1 MAADNLN
8 KPERVRNDFDL
19 KSFFFR
25 YLKYWFWFP
34 LCLILAL
41 VIARYYNWYK
51 NPVYAVTAKLMVKD
65 ENVAKDQF
73 LRQLDVETPAKN
85 IENEIEILR
94 SHSLLAKTL
103 DELEFDVS
111 YFLVG
116 NVKVSE
122 AYKDSPFKVD
132 ITGLEYSA
140 YGRLFEVEIVDE
152 NSFRFTYA
160 QDDTE
165 RAFEEKFGEPFDFGL
180 GTITLLKREIFPAG
194 DLENPEFDKRR
205 YRIRFNTIT
214 ANQNKYLSKLSV
226 ALARSQ
232 STILQ
237 LYLEDEVPQKGL
249 DFLNALIHVY
259 LQNDVD
265 LKNKAASKTAQFL
278 DLQLEDI
285 TEDLEGIEIN
295 REKYKASKG
304 IIDLESESQIVLE
317 SIKDLDAK
325 SAINQTKIGLI
336 QQLRQYITDNTDVRD
351 LAPSAL
357 DINDPLLVKLI
368 NKLSELQSQRET
380 VIKSNTTSAP
390 QLVPIN
396 AEIELTRSSLLENIR
411 NIEKG
416 LERQQDE
423 IESSLKTF
431 TKRIERIPTTER
443 ELLEIERRFRIQ
455 ESLYLFLLQK
465 RAELSISL
473 AATDSDT
480 RVVDSPRVIP
490 GPISPVPQRAYS
502 IAILLGIFIPVL
514 IIFLVENLNDK
525 IGDIASLKRLT
536 SIPIIGVVRFNKTN
550 SALVAL
556 EKPRS
561 SIAEEYR
568 SIRTNLNFFNSE
580 AGTDVVMVTSSIGT
594 EGKTFTAM
602 NLASIM
608 AATGSKVVLIGLDL
622 RKPRIVEDF
631 GIENKIGCSNY
642 LSGNATLDDILVPSG
657 YSENLSIAPSGPTPP
672 NPSELIISDRMPK
685 LIEELSERFDKI
697 IIDTP
702 PVGLVSDGLQISDYA
717 NATVFVVREGVTRKA
732 HLAQANEMFEKGRL
746 KHPTIVFNAVQRKNK
761 SYAYGGAYGYG
772 YGYGYQTDYGN
783 YFDEKEEGRAKSKW
797 NPLRRND

>member
-1 MAADNLN
+1 MDGKNLN
-8 KPERVRNDFDL
+8 TPERPENDFDL
-19 KSFFFR
+19 KSFFYR
-25 YLKYWFWFP
+25 YLRYWYWFP
-34 LCLILAL
+34 VCLVLAF
-41 VIARYYNWYK
+41 VIARYFNWYK
-51 NPVYAVTAKLMVKD
+51 NPIYAITAKLMVKD
-65 ENVAKDQF
+65 ENIAKDQF
-73 LRQLDVETPAKN
+73 LRQLDVETPTKN
-85 IENEIEILR
+85 IENEVEILR

-103 DELEFDVS
+103 NELEFDVS

-122 AYKDSPFKVD
+122 VYKDCPFRVD
-132 ITGLEYSA
+132 ITGLEYAS
-140 YGRLFEVEIVDE
+140 YGRLFEVEIINDTD
-152 NSFRFTYA
+152 FRFSYA
-160 QDDTE
+160 QGD
-165 RAFEEKFGEPFDFGL
+165 EEVGFDGKFGEPFDFGL
-180 GTITLLKREIFPAG
+180 GRISLLKRENFPLSA
-194 DLENPEFDKRR
+194 LENPEFDKRL

-226 ALARSQ
+226 GLARSQ

-249 DFLNALIHVY
+249 DFLNALVSVY

-265 LKNKAASKTAQFL
+265 LKNKAASKTAEFL
-278 DLQLEDI
+278 DIQLEGI
-285 TEDLEGIEIN
+285 TEDLESIEVN
-295 REKYKASKG
+295 RENYKASKG
-304 IIDLESESQIVLE
+304 IIDLQSESQIVLE

-325 SAINQTKIGLI
+325 SAINTTKIGLI
-336 QQLRQYITDNTDVRD
+336 QQLRQYISENVDVRD

-368 NKLSELQSQRET
+368 NKLSELQSQREII
-380 VIKSNTTSAP
+380 IKGNTEAAP

-416 LERQQDE
+416 LQRQQEE
-423 IESSLKTF
+423 IESSLKTY
-431 TKRIERIPTTER
+431 TKRIQRIPTTER

-502 IAILLGIFIPVL
+502 IAFLMGIFIPVL
-514 IIFLVENLNDK
+514 LILLVENLNDK
-525 IGDIASLKRLT
+525 VTDLSSLKRLT
-536 SIPIIGVVRFNKTN
+536 GIPIIGVVRFNKHK

-561 SIAEEYR
+561 SITEEYR
-568 SIRTNLNFFNSE
+568 SIRSNLNFFHSQ
-580 AGTDVVMVTSSIGT
+580 GSSDVIMVTSSIGT

-608 AATGSKVVLIGLDL
+608 AAAGSKVVLIGLDL

-642 LSGNATLDDILVPSG
+642 LSGNATIDEILVPSG
-657 YSENLSIAPSGPTPP
+657 YIENLFVAPSGPPPP
-672 NPSELIISDRMPK
+672 NPSELIVSDRMPQ
-685 LIEELSERFDKI
+685 LIKELSNRFDKI

-746 KHPTIVFNAVQRKNK
+746 KHPAIVFNAVKRKNK
-761 SYAYGGAYGYG
+761 SYAYGYG

-783 YFDEKEEGRAKSKW
+783 YFDEKEEEGSKSRW
-797 NPLRRND
+797 NPFRRNA

>member
-1 MAADNLN
+1 MASDNLN
-8 KPERVRNDFDL
+8 KPERAEKDFDL

-34 LCLILAL
+34 LCLMLTL
-41 VIARYYNWYK
+41 VAARYYNWYT

-103 DELEFDVS
+103 NELEFEVS

-116 NVKVSE
+116 DVKVSE
-122 AYKDSPFKVD
+122 VYKDSPFRVE
-132 ITGLEYSA
+132 ITDVEYAA
-140 YGRLFEVEIVDE
+140 YSQSFQIELLNDEEFLFSYLLNDEEVE
-152 NSFRFTYA
+152 FT
-160 QDDTE
+160 Q
-165 RAFEEKFGEPFDFGL
+165 RFGEQFGFGL
-180 GTITLLKREIFPAG
+180 GEITLFKRDIFPAE
-194 DLENPEFDKRR
+194 DLNNPDFDKRLF
-205 YRIRFNTIT
+205 RIRFNTIN
-214 ANQNKYLSKLSV
+214 ANQNKYLSRLSV

-249 DFLNALIHVY
+249 DFLNAHIRVY

-265 LKNKAASKTAQFL
+265 LKNKAASRTADFL

-285 TEDLEGIEIN
+285 TEDLESIEIN
-295 REKYKASKG
+295 RERYKASKG

-325 SAINQTKIGLI
+325 KAITESKLGLI
-336 QQLRQYITDNTDVRD
+336 RQLRDYVKENVDVRD
-351 LAPSAL
+351 LAPAAL
-357 DINDPLLVKLI
+357 DINDPLLIKLI
-368 NKLSELQSQRET
+368 NKLSELQSQREIEINKST
-380 VIKSNTTSAP
+380 VVNPNVI
-390 QLVPIN
+390 PIN
-396 AEIELTRSSLLENIR
+396 AEIELTRSSLFENIL

-416 LERQQDE
+416 LERQLAEVDA
-423 IESSLKTF
+423 SLRTYQS
-431 TKRIERIPTTER
+431 RIKRIPTTER

-502 IAILLGIFIPVL
+502 IAILLGILIPVL
-514 IIFLVENLNDK
+514 IIFIVENLNDK
-525 IGDIASLKRLT
+525 VNDLGSLKRL
-536 SIPIIGVVRFNKTN
+536 SAIPIIGVVRFNKHD

-556 EKPRS
+556 QKPRS

-568 SIRTNLNFFNSE
+568 SIRTNLNFFHSE
-580 AGTDVVMVTSSIGT
+580 AGSDVIMVTSSIGT

-608 AATGSKVVLIGLDL
+608 ASTGSKVVLIGLDL
-622 RKPRIVEDF
+622 RKPRIVDDF
-631 GIENKIGCSNY
+631 GIENKVGCSNY
-642 LSGNATLDDILVPSG
+642 LSGNASIEEILVPSG
-657 YSENLSIAPSGPTPP
+657 YSDNLYIAPSGPTPP

-685 LIEELSERFDKI
+685 LIEELSARFDKI

-702 PVGLVSDGLQISDYA
+702 PIGLVSDGLQISEYA

-746 KHPTIVFNAVQRKNK
+746 KHPTLVFNAVQRSRK
-761 SYAYGGAYGYG
+761 SYSYGGAYGYG

-783 YFDEKEEGRAKSKW
+783 YFEEQEESSKSRW
-797 NPLRRND
+797 NPFRRNG

>member
-1 MAADNLN
+1 MAAENLN
-8 KPERVRNDFDL
+8 KPERAQNDFDL
-19 KSFFFR
+19 KSFFFKYLR
-25 YLKYWFWFP
+25 YWYLFP
-34 LCLILAL
+34 LCLVLAI

-51 NPVYAVTAKLMVKD
+51 NPVYAITAKLMVKD

-103 DELEFDVS
+103 NELEFDVS
-111 YFLVG
+111 YFLIG
-116 NVKVSE
+116 DVKVSE
-122 AYKDSPFKVD
+122 VYKDSPFRVE
-132 ITGLEYSA
+132 ITDLEYSA
-140 YGRLFEVEIVDE
+140 YGRSFQVELINDKEFLFTYLQSDEEVEMKE
-152 NSFRFTYA
+152 RFG
-160 QDDTE
+160 QS
-165 RAFEEKFGEPFDFGL
+165 FDFGL
-180 GTITLLKREIFPAG
+180 GNITIFKRENFPTGSLA
-194 DLENPEFDKRR
+194 DPNFDKRL

-214 ANQNKYLSKLSV
+214 ANQNRYLSKLSV

-249 DFLNALIHVY
+249 DFLNALIRVY

-265 LKNKAASKTAQFL
+265 LKNKAASRTAEFL

-285 TEDLEGIEIN
+285 TGDLESIEIN
-295 REKYKASKG
+295 RERYKASKG

-325 SAINQTKIGLI
+325 KAITDSKLGLI
-336 QQLRQYITDNTDVRD
+336 RQLREYVDENADVRD
-351 LAPSAL
+351 LAPAAL

-368 NKLSELQSQRET
+368 NKLSELQSQREI
-380 VIKSNTTSAP
+380 VINQSTEKVP
-390 QLVPIN
+390 QLISIN
-396 AEIELTRSSLLENIR
+396 AEMELTRTSLLENIR

-416 LERQQDE
+416 LERQLSE
-423 IESSLKTF
+423 IEESLETYQN
-431 TKRIERIPTTER
+431 RIKRIPTTER

-480 RVVDSPRVIP
+480 RVVDAARVIP
-490 GPISPVPQRAYS
+490 GPVSPVPQRAYS
-502 IAILLGIFIPVL
+502 IAILLGLLIPVL
-514 IIFLVENLNDK
+514 IIFLVENFNDK
-525 IGDIASLKRLT
+525 IRDIRSLKRLT
-536 SIPIIGVVRFNKTN
+536 SIPVVGAVRFNRHK
-550 SALVAL
+550 SALVVL

-568 SIRTNLNFFNSE
+568 NIRTNLNFFHSGNGS
-580 AGTDVVMVTSSIGT
+580 DVIMVTSSIGT

-608 AATGSKVVLIGLDL
+608 ASTGTKVVLIGLDL

-631 GIENKIGCSNY
+631 GIDNKLGCSNY
-642 LSGNATLDDILVPSG
+642 LSGNASLNEILVPSG
-657 YSENLSIAPSGPTPP
+657 YVENLFVAPSGPPPP
-672 NPSELIISDRMPK
+672 NPSELIISERMK
-685 LIEELSERFDKI
+685 TLIGELKERFDKI

-702 PVGLVSDGLQISDYA
+702 PVGLVSDGLQISDYV

-746 KHPTIVFNAVQRKNK
+746 KHPAIVFNAVMRKNRGNG
-761 SYAYGGAYGYG
+761 YAYGYG
-772 YGYGYQTDYGN
+772 YGYGYQSDYGN
-783 YFDEKEEGRAKSKW
+783 YFDESEDRSAKSKW
-797 NPLRRND
+797 NPFRRND

>member
-1 MAADNLN
+1 MAVDNLN
-8 KPERVRNDFDL
+8 KPERVENDFDL

-25 YLKYWFWFP
+25 YLKYWLWFP

-65 ENVAKDQF
+65 ENVGKDQF

-103 DELEFDVS
+103 NELEFDVS
-111 YFLVG
+111 YYLVG
-116 NVKVSE
+116 DVKVSE
-122 AYKDSPFKVD
+122 AYMDSPFRAD

-140 YGRLFEVEIVDE
+140 YGRSFQVKVSSESDFLFSYAQADEEIVIE
-152 NSFRFTYA
+152 G
-160 QDDTE
+160 
-165 RAFEEKFGEPFDFGL
+165 KFGESFDFGM
-180 GTITLLKREIFPAG
+180 GTITLFKRENFPTQ
-194 DLENPEFDKRR
+194 DLEKPEFDKRL

-226 ALARSQ
+226 ALVRSQ

-237 LYLEDEVPQKGL
+237 LYLEDEVPQKAL
-249 DFLNALIHVY
+249 DFLNALIRVY

-265 LKNKAASKTAQFL
+265 LKNKAASKTADFL

-285 TEDLEGIEIN
+285 TEDLESIEIS
-295 REKYKASKG
+295 RENYKAEKG
-304 IIDLESESQIVLE
+304 IIDLESESQIVLG

-325 SAINQTKIGLI
+325 SAINTTKIGLI
-336 QQLRQYITDNTDVRD
+336 QQLRRYITENVDVRD

-368 NKLSELQSQRET
+368 NKLSELQSQREIVINRST
-380 VIKSNTTSAP
+380 VNDP
-390 QLVPIN
+390 NLLPIN

-423 IESSLKTF
+423 IEASLKTF
-431 TKRIERIPTTER
+431 AKRIQRIPTTER

-473 AATDSDT
+473 AAADSDT
-480 RVVDSPRVIP
+480 RLVDAARVIP

-502 IAILLGIFIPVL
+502 IAILLGIMIPVV
-514 IIFLVENLNDK
+514 IILLVENLNDK
-525 IGDIASLKRLT
+525 ITDLSGLKRLT
-536 SIPIIGVVRFNKTN
+536 SIPIIGVVRFNRHK

-561 SIAEEYR
+561 SISEEYR
-568 SIRTNLNFFNSE
+568 SIRTNLNFFHSE
-580 AGTDVVMVTSSIGT
+580 EGADVIMVTSSIGT

-608 AATGSKVVLIGLDL
+608 ASTGSKVVLIGLDL

-642 LSGNATLDDILVPSG
+642 LSGNAAIDEILVPSG
-657 YSENLSIAPSGPTPP
+657 YSENLFIAPSGPPPP
-672 NPSELIISDRMPK
+672 NPSELIISDRMPQ
-685 LIEELSERFDKI
+685 LIKELSERFDKI
-697 IIDTP
+697 VIDTP
-702 PVGLVSDGLQISDYA
+702 PVGLVSDGLQISEYA
-717 NATVFVVREGVTRKA
+717 HATVFVVREGVTRKA
-732 HLAQANEMFEKGRL
+732 HLSQANEMFEKGRL
-746 KHPTIVFNAVQRKNK
+746 KHPAIVFNAVQRKNK

-783 YFDEKEEGRAKSKW
+783 YFDEKEVKGSKPKW
-797 NPLRRND
+797 NPFRRNA

>member
-1 MAADNLN
+1 MAEDNLN
-8 KPERVRNDFDL
+8 KPERIRNDFDL

-73 LRQLDVETPAKN
+73 LRQMDVETPAKN

-116 NVKVSE
+116 DVKVSE
-122 AYKDSPFKVD
+122 AYKDSPFRVD
-132 ITGLEYSA
+132 VTGLEYSA

-152 NSFRFTYA
+152 NSFRFTYT
-160 QDDTE
+160 QGDS
-165 RAFEEKFGEPFDFGL
+165 EKAIAETFGQAFDFGL
-180 GTITLLKREIFPAG
+180 GKITLLKRETFPSG
-194 DLENPEFDKRR
+194 DLDNPEFDKRR

-265 LKNKAASKTAQFL
+265 LKNKAASKTAEFL

-336 QQLRQYITDNTDVRD
+336 QQLRQYITENVDVRD

-380 VIKSNTTSAP
+380 VIKSNTASAP

-431 TKRIERIPTTER
+431 TKRIQRIPTTER

-525 IGDIASLKRLT
+525 ISDIAGLKRLT
-536 SIPIIGVVRFNKTN
+536 SIPIIGVVRFNKSN

-561 SIAEEYR
+561 SISEEYR

-642 LSGNATLDDILVPSG
+642 LSGNATLDDILVSSG

-702 PVGLVSDGLQISDYA
+702 PVGLVSDGLQISDYV

-746 KHPTIVFNAVQRKNK
+746 KHPTIVFNAVQRKKK

-797 NPLRRND
+797 NPFRRND

>member
-8 KPERVRNDFDL
+8 KPERVENNFDL

-34 LCLILAL
+34 ICLVLAL
-41 VIARYYNWYK
+41 LIARYYNWYT

-65 ENVAKDQF
+65 ENVGKDQF

-103 DELEFDVS
+103 NELEFDVS
-111 YFLVG
+111 YYLVG
-116 NVKVSE
+116 DVKVSE
-122 AYKDSPFKVD
+122 AYKDSPFRVD
-132 ITGLEYSA
+132 IAGLEYSA
-140 YGRLFEVEIVDE
+140 YGRLFEIEIVSDSDFNFAYNQSDE
-152 NSFRFTYA
+152 EVLI
-160 QDDTE
+160 QG
-165 RAFEEKFGEPFDFGL
+165 KFGKPFDFGL
-180 GTITLLKREIFPAG
+180 GSITLFQRENFPIA
-194 DLENPEFDKRR
+194 DIDNPKFDKRI

-249 DFLNALIHVY
+249 DFLNALISVY
-259 LQNDVD
+259 LRNDID
-265 LKNKAASKTAQFL
+265 LKNKAASKTAEFL
-278 DLQLEDI
+278 DVQLEDI
-285 TEDLEGIEIN
+285 TEDLESIEIN
-295 REKYKASKG
+295 RENYKASKG

-325 SAINQTKIGLI
+325 SAINMTKIGLI
-336 QQLRQYITDNTDVRD
+336 QQLHEYITDNVDVRD

-357 DINDPLLVKLI
+357 DINDPLLIKLI
-368 NKLSELQSQRET
+368 NKLSELQSQREIVINKST
-380 VIKSNTTSAP
+380 VNTP
-390 QLVPIN
+390 DLQPIN
-396 AEIELTRSSLLENIR
+396 AEIELTRSSLLANIQ

-416 LERQQDE
+416 LERQQEE
-423 IESSLKTF
+423 IEASLKTF
-431 TKRIERIPTTER
+431 SKRIQRIPTTER

-465 RAELSISL
+465 RAELAISL

-480 RVVDSPRVIP
+480 RVIDSARVIP
-490 GPISPVPQRAYS
+490 GPISPIPQRAYS
-502 IAILLGIFIPVL
+502 IALLLGIMIPVL

-525 IGDIASLKRLT
+525 ITDVASLKRLT
-536 SIPIIGVVRFNKTN
+536 FIPIIGVVRFNQHK
-550 SALVAL
+550 SPLVAL

-561 SIAEEYR
+561 SISEEYR
-568 SIRTNLNFFNSE
+568 SIRSNLNFFHSQE
-580 AGTDVVMVTSSIGT
+580 GSDVIMVTSSIGT

-608 AATGSKVVLIGLDL
+608 AAAGSKVVLIGLDL

-631 GIENKIGCSNY
+631 GIENKVGCSNY
-642 LSGNATLDDILVPSG
+642 LSGNATLDEILVPSG
-657 YSENLSIAPSGPTPP
+657 YTENLYIAPSGPPPP
-672 NPSELIISDRMPK
+672 NPSELIISDRMPQ
-685 LIEELSERFDKI
+685 LIKELSERFDKI

-702 PVGLVSDGLQISDYA
+702 PVGLVSDGLQITDYA

-732 HLAQANEMFEKGRL
+732 HLAQANEMFEKKRL
-746 KHPTIVFNAVQRKNK
+746 KHPVLVFNAVQRKNK

-797 NPLRRND
+797 NPFRRND

>member
-1 MAADNLN
+1 MAEDNLN
-8 KPERVRNDFDL
+8 KPERVENDFDL

-25 YLKYWFWFP
+25 YIKYWFWFP
-34 LCLILAL
+34 VCLVLAL
-41 VIARYYNWYK
+41 IVARYYNWYK

-65 ENVAKDQF
+65 ENVVNDQF

-103 DELEFDVS
+103 NELDFDVC
-111 YFLVG
+111 YYLVG
-116 NVKVSE
+116 DVKVSE
-122 AYKDSPFKVD
+122 AYSDCPFFVD
-132 ITGLEYSA
+132 ITGLEYTA
-140 YGRLFEVEIVDE
+140 YGRLFEVEIINEAD
-152 NSFRFTYA
+152 FRFIYTRG
-160 QDDTE
+160 DE
-165 RAFEEKFGEPFDFGL
+165 EIILEEKFGEPLDFGM
-180 GTITLLKREIFPAG
+180 GKITLLKRENFPVQA
-194 DLENPEFDKRR
+194 LKNPEFDKRH

-214 ANQNKYLSKLSV
+214 SNQNKYLSKLSV

-249 DFLNALIHVY
+249 DFLNALIRVY

-265 LKNKAASKTAQFL
+265 LKNKAASKTAEFL

-285 TEDLEGIEIN
+285 TEDLESIEIS
-295 REKYKASKG
+295 RENYKASKG
-304 IIDLESESQIVLE
+304 IIDLESESQMVLG
-317 SIKDLDAK
+317 SIQDLDAK
-325 SAINQTKIGLI
+325 SAINTTKIGLI
-336 QQLRQYITDNTDVRD
+336 QQLRQYITDNVDVRD

-368 NKLSELQSQRET
+368 NKLSELQSQREI
-380 VIKSNTTSAP
+380 VINRSTASSPDLQA
-390 QLVPIN
+390 IN

-416 LERQQDE
+416 LQRQQEE
-423 IESSLKTF
+423 IESSLKTYA
-431 TKRIERIPTTER
+431 KRIQRIPTTER

-455 ESLYLFLLQK
+455 ESLYLFLLEK

-502 IAILLGIFIPVL
+502 IAFLLGIFIPVV
-514 IIFLVENLNDK
+514 IILLAENLDDK
-525 IGDIASLKRLT
+525 VSDILTLRRMT
-536 SIPIIGVVRFNKTN
+536 SIPIIGVVRFNKHK
-550 SALVAL
+550 SSLVAL

-561 SIAEEYR
+561 SITEEYR
-568 SIRTNLNFFNSE
+568 SIRTNLKFFHA
-580 AGTDVVMVTSSIGT
+580 AGSSDVIMVTSSIGT

-631 GIENKIGCSNY
+631 GIENTIGCSNY
-642 LSGNATLDDILVPSG
+642 LSGNATIEEILIPSG
-657 YSENLSIAPSGPTPP
+657 YSDNLFVAPSGPPPP
-672 NPSELIISDRMPK
+672 NPSELIISDRMPQ
-685 LIEELSERFDKI
+685 LIKELSERFDKI

-702 PVGLVSDGLQISDYA
+702 PVGLVSDGLQISDFV

-746 KHPTIVFNAVQRKNK
+746 KHPTLVFNAVQRKNK

-783 YFDEKEEGRAKSKW
+783 YFDQKEEEDAKSKW
-797 NPLRRND
+797 NPFRRNA

>member
-1 MAADNLN
+1 MAEDNLN
-8 KPERVRNDFDL
+8 KPERIRNDFDL

-73 LRQLDVETPAKN
+73 LRQMDVETPAKN

-116 NVKVSE
+116 DVKVSE
-122 AYKDSPFKVD
+122 AYKDSPFRVD
-132 ITGLEYSA
+132 VTGLEYSA

-152 NSFRFTYA
+152 NSFRFTYTQGDSEKA
-160 QDDTE
+160 I
-165 RAFEEKFGEPFDFGL
+165 EEKFGQAFDFGL
-180 GTITLLKREIFPAG
+180 GRITLLKRETFPSG
-194 DLENPEFDKRR
+194 DLDNPEFDKRR

-249 DFLNALIHVY
+249 DFLNALINVY

-265 LKNKAASKTAQFL
+265 LKNKAASKTAEFL

-336 QQLRQYITDNTDVRD
+336 QQLRQYITENVDVRD

-380 VIKSNTTSAP
+380 VIKSNTASAP

-431 TKRIERIPTTER
+431 TKRIQRIPTTER

-525 IGDIASLKRLT
+525 ISDIAGLKRLT
-536 SIPIIGVVRFNKTN
+536 SIPIIGVVRFNKSN

-561 SIAEEYR
+561 SISEEYR

-642 LSGNATLDDILVPSG
+642 LSGNATLDDILVSSG

-702 PVGLVSDGLQISDYA
+702 PVGLVSDGLQISDYV

-746 KHPTIVFNAVQRKNK
+746 KHPTIVFNAVQRKKK

-797 NPLRRND
+797 NPFRRND

>member
-1 MAADNLN
+1 MAEDNLN
-8 KPERVRNDFDL
+8 KPERIRNDFDL

-73 LRQLDVETPAKN
+73 LRQMDVETPAKN

-116 NVKVSE
+116 DVKVSE
-122 AYKDSPFKVD
+122 AYKDSPFRVD
-132 ITGLEYSA
+132 VTGLEYSA

-152 NSFRFTYA
+152 NSFRFTYTQGDSEKA
-160 QDDTE
+160 I
-165 RAFEEKFGEPFDFGL
+165 EETFGQAFDFGL
-180 GTITLLKREIFPAG
+180 GRITLLKRETFPSG
-194 DLENPEFDKRR
+194 DLDNPEFDKRR

-249 DFLNALIHVY
+249 DFLNALINVY

-265 LKNKAASKTAQFL
+265 LKNKAASKTAEFL

-336 QQLRQYITDNTDVRD
+336 QQLRQYITENVDVRD

-380 VIKSNTTSAP
+380 VIKSNTASAP

-431 TKRIERIPTTER
+431 TKRIQRIPTTER

-525 IGDIASLKRLT
+525 ISDIAGLKRLT
-536 SIPIIGVVRFNKTN
+536 SIPIIGVVRFNKSN

-561 SIAEEYR
+561 SISEEYR

-642 LSGNATLDDILVPSG
+642 LSGNATLDDILVSSG

-702 PVGLVSDGLQISDYA
+702 PVGLVSDGLQISDYV

-746 KHPTIVFNAVQRKNK
+746 KHPTIVFNAVQRKKK

-797 NPLRRND
+797 NPFRRND

>member
-8 KPERVRNDFDL
+8 KPERVQNDFDL

-34 LCLILAL
+34 LCLVLAL

-65 ENVAKDQF
+65 ENVGKDQF

-103 DELEFDVS
+103 NELEFDVS

-116 NVKVSE
+116 DVKVSE

-140 YGRLFEVEIVDE
+140 YGRLFEVEIIDE
-152 NSFRFTYA
+152 NGFRLTYA
-160 QDDTE
+160 QGDGE
-165 RAFEEKFGEPFDFGL
+165 KVIEEKFGQPFDFGM
-180 GTITLLKREIFPAG
+180 GTITLVKREIFPAE

-249 DFLNALIHVY
+249 DFLNALINVY

-265 LKNKAASKTAQFL
+265 LKNKAASKTAEFL
-278 DLQLEDI
+278 DFQLEDI
-285 TEDLEGIEIN
+285 TGDLESIEIN

-336 QQLRQYITDNTDVRD
+336 QQLREYITDNVDVRD

-368 NKLSELQSQRET
+368 NKLSELQSQREIVINRST
-380 VIKSNTTSAP
+380 VNDP
-390 QLVPIN
+390 NLVPIN

-416 LERQQDE
+416 LERQQE
-423 IESSLKTF
+423 ELESSLKTF
-431 TKRIERIPTTER
+431 TKRIQRIPTTER

-465 RAELSISL
+465 RAELAISL

-480 RVVDSPRVIP
+480 RVVDAPRVIP

-502 IAILLGIFIPVL
+502 IAILLGIMIPVL

-525 IGDIASLKRLT
+525 ISDLAGLKRLT
-536 SIPIIGVVRFNKTN
+536 SIPIIGVVRFNLHK
-550 SALVAL
+550 SPLVAL

-561 SIAEEYR
+561 SISEEYR
-568 SIRTNLNFFNSE
+568 SIRSNLKFFRSE
-580 AGTDVVMVTSSIGT
+580 EGTDVVMVTSSIGT

-642 LSGNATLDDILVPSG
+642 LSGNASIDDILVPSG
-657 YSENLSIAPSGPTPP
+657 YTDNLFIAPSGPPPP
-672 NPSELIISDRMPK
+672 NPSELIISDRMPQ
-685 LIEELSERFDKI
+685 LIKELSERFDKI

-702 PVGLVSDGLQISDYA
+702 PIGLVSDGLQISDYA
-717 NATVFVVREGVTRKA
+717 NVTVFVVREGVTRKA
-732 HLAQANEMFEKGRL
+732 HLAQANEMFEKARL
-746 KHPTIVFNAVQRKNK
+746 KHPTLVFNAVQRKNK
-761 SYAYGGAYGYG
+761 SYSYGGAYGYG

-783 YFDEKEEGRAKSKW
+783 YFDEKEESGSKSKW
-797 NPLRRND
+797 NPFRRND